1 MIFQKPTGALEN
13 YVGLIPVAPGDKAPL
28 TREQSEM
35 FIRMCMA
42 DDAKIASVWSGV
54 IADKGG
60 LFQAQILESRLASV
74 GMANLIDPKVKF
86 FCSYLSDSPGKV
98 VMWAF
103 TLSLM
108 AVRTGGKVTI
118 TSFSEPEYFGFG
130 VPTEEYSHSQW
141 DKQKR
146 SSVGFSS
153 DNWIDSPDLWPRAE
167 SEQGQEETKQDKETT
182 S

>member
-1 MIFQKPTGALEN
+1 MIKFQKPTGALEN

-28 TREQSEM
+28 TKEQSEM
-35 FIRMCMA
+35 FIRMYMG
-42 DDAKIASVWSGV
+42 DDSKMVSVWAS
-54 IADKGG
+54 ATSDKGG

-74 GMANLIDPKVKF
+74 GMADLIDPKVKF
-86 FCSYLSDSPGKV
+86 LCAYLSDSPDKV

-108 AVRTGGKVTI
+108 AVKTGGKVTLS
-118 TSFSEPEYFGFG
+118 TFSEPEYFGFG

-146 SSVGFSS
+146 KSEGWSS

-167 SEQGQEETKQDKETT
+167 SEQGQKQKPDEDKTT
-182 S
+182 